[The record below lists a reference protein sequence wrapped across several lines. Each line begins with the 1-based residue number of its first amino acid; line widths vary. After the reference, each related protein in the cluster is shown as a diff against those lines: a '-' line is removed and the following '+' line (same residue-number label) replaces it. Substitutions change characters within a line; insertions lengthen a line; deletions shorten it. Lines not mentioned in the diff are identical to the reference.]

1 MSARPRFGGP
11 PTFPIWQPA
20 VGAQSRPPPD
30 APPPAPHARPL
41 LHRERRDTLARRAR
55 ADRVGQGDAGADAG
69 GAGWMGS
76 EQVLA
81 L

>member
-1 MSARPRFGGP
+1 MLIFGRRHPHPLPLPLVLDPRALPRPTP
-11 PTFPIWQPA
+11 
-20 VGAQSRPPPD
+20 RPPP
-30 APPPAPHARPL
+30 PHARPL